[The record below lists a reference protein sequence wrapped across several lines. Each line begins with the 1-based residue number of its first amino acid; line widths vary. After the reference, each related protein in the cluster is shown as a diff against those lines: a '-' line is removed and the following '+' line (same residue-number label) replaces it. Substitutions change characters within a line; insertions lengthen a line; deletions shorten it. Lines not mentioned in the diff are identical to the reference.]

1 MHLGGPM
8 FFLKIHKPIELLA
21 YISNGHSRLNHT
33 LEKLG
38 NISQEFMYYV
48 SMDVWQEYW
57 SPNKGFFKKDN
68 QHIITF
74 GLVLM
79 ITTQTWL
86 VFLKIVKV
94 TKLGKLK
101 PLV

>member
-1 MHLGGPM
+1 M

-48 SMDVWQEYW
+48 SMDVW
-57 SPNKGFFKKDN
+57 
-68 QHIITF
+68 
-74 GLVLM
+74 
-79 ITTQTWL
+79 
-86 VFLKIVKV
+86 
-94 TKLGKLK
+94 
-101 PLV
+101 